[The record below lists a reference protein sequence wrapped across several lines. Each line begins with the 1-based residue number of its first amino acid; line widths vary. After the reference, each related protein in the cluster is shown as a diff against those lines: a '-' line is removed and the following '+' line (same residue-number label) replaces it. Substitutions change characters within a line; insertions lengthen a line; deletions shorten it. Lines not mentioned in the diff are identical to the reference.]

1 MLCFAVEVIGMQTE
15 ELLGAGRLVEA
26 LTSLEAQIRTD
37 PANAKLRVFLF
48 QLLCVLGEWQR
59 AMTQLNV
66 AAELDAKNLLMAC
79 MCRPALNCEALR
91 TEIFAG
97 NRLPLIFGEPEE
109 WVGWLV
115 QANQMVAE
123 EKYQAAEE
131 LRNRAFETAP
141 AIAGSIDGQQFE
153 WICDADTRFGPVL
166 EVIVDGKYYW
176 VPFTVIKRIRID
188 EPADLC
194 DTVWIPAYFM
204 WANGGESSGLIP
216 VRYPGSH
223 ACEDSA
229 VRLARKT
236 EWIEKPAQSYLGLG
250 QRILATDK
258 EEYPLLQIR
267 QIDLNHP
274 QTDQQVGES
283 SDG

>member
-1 MLCFAVEVIGMQTE
+1 MLCIAVEVIDMQTE
-15 ELLGAGRLVEA
+15 ELLGAGRLEEA
-26 LTSLEAQIRTD
+26 LSCLETQIRAE
-37 PANAKLRVFLF
+37 PANAKYRVFIF
-48 QLLCVLGEWQR
+48 QLLCVLGEWKR

-97 NRLPLIFGEPEE
+97 NRMPLIFGEPEE

-123 EKYQAAEE
+123 EKYSASEK

-141 AIAGSIDGQQFE
+141 AVAGSVDGRRFE

-176 VPFTVIKRIRID
+176 VPFNVIKQIRID

-204 WANGGESSGLIP
+204 WTNGGESSGLIP
-216 VRYPGSH
+216 VRYPDSQNS
-223 ACEDSA
+223 EDSGI
-229 VRLARKT
+229 RLARKT

-250 QRILATDK
+250 QRVLATDK
-258 EEYPLLQIR
+258 EEYALLQIR

-274 QTDQQVGES
+274 ETDLQVGEE
-283 SDG
+283 